1 MQYRGGKAFG
11 SRAKNKLRPS
21 LKESIQSKQRIGEG
35 DHSGGKAVFKEQE
48 GNAEPT
54 WEAQRNSQKA
64 RNLKCSAGQS
74 EMLNVFYTSP
84 HSSRASLSRL

>member
-1 MQYRGGKAFG
+1 M
-11 SRAKNKLRPS
+11 
-21 LKESIQSKQRIGEG
+21 
-35 DHSGGKAVFKEQE
+35 FKDQE

-64 RNLKCSAGQS
+64 QNLKCSASQF

-84 HSSRASLSRL
+84 RFQSFPIKPLIDRQTDKGLLCVYYVLEFISDL